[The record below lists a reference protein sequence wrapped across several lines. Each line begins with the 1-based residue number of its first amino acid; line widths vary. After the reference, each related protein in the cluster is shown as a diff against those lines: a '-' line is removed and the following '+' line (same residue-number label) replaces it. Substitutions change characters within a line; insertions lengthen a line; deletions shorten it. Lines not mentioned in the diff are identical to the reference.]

1 MNIELKAG
9 KFGISGAIRVVAY
22 VDDEYAGS
30 ELFYGYT
37 KREALSEAKKTI
49 KTRGGLG
56 VYKDTIREA

>member
-1 MNIELKAG
+1 MKIELSAG
-9 KFGISGAIRVVAY
+9 KNSEGAWVVTAY
-22 VDDEYAGS
+22 AGDDYAGS
-30 ELFYGYT
+30 SSFYGYT